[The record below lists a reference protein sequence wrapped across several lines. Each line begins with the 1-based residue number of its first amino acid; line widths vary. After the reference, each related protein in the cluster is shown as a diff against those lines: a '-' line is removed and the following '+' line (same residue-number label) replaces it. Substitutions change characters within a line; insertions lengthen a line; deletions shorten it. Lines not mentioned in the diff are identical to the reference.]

1 MLEKDRPSGI
11 CKRHCVRPDQFLS
24 GSLIVALFTHLSFS
38 VFCYYFVPVTSR
50 GFLLNT
56 GGPYPVK
63 RRGKNLEILC
73 PPQPTVACGQCA
85 SAGGLKPSWVSS
97 GVNTKQHERSGC
109 VWDFTRHR
117 ALLSFCPSPCCCC
130 SLIVL
135 LWGLRLK
142 KLLGLKSSAQGSLL
156 GELDQRQHTFLF
168 LC

>member
-1 MLEKDRPSGI
+1 MIKISNDKQCIFFEKSEHKLHKSLVSSLPLLLSNVGSPRG
-11 CKRHCVRPDQFLS
+11 PDLFMNEPPLSCHTENTQLSAENTLAKALPFKYWNLACYLHSLS

-56 GGPYPVK
+56 GGPFPVK

-97 GVNTKQHERSGC
+97 GVNTKQRERSG
-109 VWDFTRHR
+109 
-117 ALLSFCPSPCCCC
+117 
-130 SLIVL
+130 
-135 LWGLRLK
+135 
-142 KLLGLKSSAQGSLL
+142 
-156 GELDQRQHTFLF
+156 
-168 LC
+168 